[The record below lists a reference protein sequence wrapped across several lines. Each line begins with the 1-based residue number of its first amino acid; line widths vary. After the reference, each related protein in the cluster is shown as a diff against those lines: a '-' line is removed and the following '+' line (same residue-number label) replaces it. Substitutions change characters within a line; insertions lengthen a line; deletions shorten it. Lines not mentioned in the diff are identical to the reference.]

1 MSNSEL
7 NYLDKL
13 IEEMRER
20 ENEVK
25 AISEEIDALKN
36 LIRDEMLNRE
46 LSEIN
51 TANHKIIYS
60 DCQRT
65 TVNKKTLQTEYPDIF
80 SKVVKISS
88 YKMLRIS

>member
-7 NYLDKL
+7 NYLDTL
-13 IEEMRER
+13 IGEMREK
-20 ENEVK
+20 ENEIK

-46 LSEIN
+46 LSEIS
-51 TANHKIIYS
+51 TANHKITYS

-65 TVNKKTLQTEYPDIF
+65 TVNKKTLQNEYPDIF
-80 SKVVKISS
+80 SKVVKVSS